1 MKSSGC
7 IIDLVID
14 HTIGISKYN
23 PLAGRSYIK
32 LPKELDHPRKVL
44 ISIQNIDGNECLK
57 CCLVR
62 SVNLAGHNRIRI
74 TRADK
79 DFARKLEFKDIKLL
93 LKTRDIHKNEKKK
106 KKKKII
112 GISIFDYENKK
123 RYPIYVSKKCSE
135 ENPID

>member
-106 KKKKII
+106 KKKK
-112 GISIFDYENKK
+112 KK
-123 RYPIYVSKKCSE
+123 NHRH
-135 ENPID
+135 